1 MGRCLFKT
9 LFCPKE
15 LINLTTTNMTLGHQ
29 NTTKNAV
36 KKHNKNMHYT
46 CFPFLLLENVFFLYK
61 TFDQTTTR
69 NGFSS
74 QNQIK
79 TRSDIGCHFYLLE
92 PFLRSF
98 DLEVD
103 ISTLK
108 MKLNHQNNIEMDY
121 RVGYV
126 KLVTFF
132 TRKKV
137 LHLFLAILLC
147 WSLDFII
154 YFLKFKMT
162 FNHQKIIFPKF

>member
-1 MGRCLFKT
+1 M
-9 LFCPKE
+9 
-15 LINLTTTNMTLGHQ
+15 
-29 NTTKNAV
+29 
-36 KKHNKNMHYT
+36 
-46 CFPFLLLENVFFLYK
+46 FFGYK
-61 TFDQTTTR
+61 TFDQTTTK

-79 TRSDIGCHFYLLE
+79 TRNDIGCHFYLLE
-92 PFLRSF
+92 PFLRSV

-147 WSLDFII
+147 YNFFFEIQDDI
-154 YFLKFKMT
+154 
-162 FNHQKIIFPKF
+162 